1 MKSAIASRRRCSLAL
16 ATALVFGI
24 SGIACALPDD
34 TAPDDVF
41 ADGFDPPPTADF
53 SYEANGLAVT
63 FSDQSIDAGGTI
75 GTWTW
80 DFGDGGT
87 STLQNPIHTFPA
99 QGMYT
104 VTETVV
110 DGANRE
116 SGAASTSVNVVP
128 CGTLTAYLHDFRAF
142 GEVGGHPDF
151 EHYVGAASG
160 LVFATM
166 TPGGVPTFKSSTG
179 SGAATLITSAD
190 SFAQWFADDPIN
202 YPIQQTLT
210 LAENPPGTFTYS
222 SNAYFPIDG
231 AGFGNLP
238 GYAHNYDFTTMLH
251 AQFQYNGGETFSFT
265 GDDDVWVYINGNLVI
280 DLGGV
285 HAAEAG
291 SVTLDAVHAISLGL
305 TLGQT
310 YKLDLF
316 QAQRHTISSDFTL
329 QTTLQCLTD
338 GH

>member
-1 MKSAIASRRRCSLAL
+1 MKSAIPSRPRCSLAL
-16 ATALVFGI
+16 ATALLFGFN
-24 SGIACALPDD
+24 GIACALPGDAGSD
-34 TAPDDVF
+34 EIFGDA
-41 ADGFDPPPTADF
+41 FDLPPTADF
-53 SYEANGLAVT
+53 SYGANGLAVT
-63 FSDQSIDAGGTI
+63 FSDQSIDVGGTI

-80 DFGDGGT
+80 DFGDGAT
-87 STLQNPIHTFPA
+87 STLQNPVHTFPA
-99 QGMYT
+99 EGMYT

-110 DGANRE
+110 DGTSRQ
-116 SGAASTSVNVVP
+116 SDVASKLVNVVP
-128 CGTLTAYLHDFRAF
+128 CGTLTSYVHDFRAYD
-142 GEVGGHPDF
+142 EVGGHPDF
-151 EHYVGAASG
+151 EQYSGAASG
-160 LVFATM
+160 LVLATM
-166 TPGGVPTFKSSTG
+166 TPGGVPTFKSSNG
-179 SGAATLITSAD
+179 SGAVVLITSAD
-190 SFAQWFADDPIN
+190 SFAQWFTDDPIN
-202 YPIQQTLT
+202 DPIQQTLT
-210 LAENPPGTFTYS
+210 LIENPPGTFTYS

-238 GYAHNYDFTTMLH
+238 GYMHNYDFTTMLH
-251 AQFQYNGGETFSFT
+251 AQFQYNGGETLSFT

-285 HAAEAG
+285 HGAEVA

-316 QAQRHTISSDFTL
+316 QAQRHTISSDFTM